1 LGKFWQNILHTPKKL
16 PAPTPMRTTADTVA
30 IGAIFIQKL
39 SEPQNKK
46 FPLVFFEKD
55 YVVKTFSRNFGLRLV
70 FVLFNIK

>member
-1 LGKFWQNILHTPKKL
+1 
-16 PAPTPMRTTADTVA
+16 MRTTADTVA